1 MKSTGKFS
9 PDNSSAEQRGLGKR
23 AVIDTAISGDVEHQ
37 ILTAIRTLLIRRL
50 PETLIIERNA
60 IDDLIIADPI
70 GYSSVAPLEK
80 TVRRRLISRIC
91 NQYYERW
98 SGNNRNA
105 TWTVSVMQFVDDAF
119 QSALL
124 HRRSP

>member
-1 MKSTGKFS
+1 MKSSLNSS
-9 PDNSSAEQRGLGKR
+9 PDIPAVCEIASGKR

-60 IDDLIIADPI
+60 IDDLIIADPT

-80 TVRRRLISRIC
+80 TVRRRIISRIC

>member
-1 MKSTGKFS
+1 MKSTGQFS
-9 PDNSSAEQRGLGKR
+9 PDNSSAEQGGLGKR
-23 AVIDTAISGDVEHQ
+23 VVIDTAISGDVEHQ
-37 ILTAIRTLLIRRL
+37 ILTAIRSLLLKRL

-91 NQYYERW
+91 NKHYNQW

-105 TWTVSVMQFVDDAF
+105 TWTVSVMQFVDDAVK
-119 QSALL
+119 SPLL